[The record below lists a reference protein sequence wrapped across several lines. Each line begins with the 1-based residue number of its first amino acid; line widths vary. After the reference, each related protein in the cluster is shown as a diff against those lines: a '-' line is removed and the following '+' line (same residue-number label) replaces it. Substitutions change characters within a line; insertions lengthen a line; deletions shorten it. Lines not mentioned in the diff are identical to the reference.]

1 MKKLIKIEGMSCA
14 HCVRHVQE
22 ALKELAA
29 VSNATVDLAGKK
41 AVVELNGEA
50 VNSDLK
56 KAIEEAGYDVVS
68 IENI

>member
-1 MKKLIKIEGMSCA
+1 MKKLINIEGMSCA
-14 HCVRHVQE
+14 HCARHVQE

-29 VSNATVDLAGKK
+29 VTNVTVDLAGKK
-41 AVVELNGEA
+41 VVVELNGEA